1 MQWLTTVLLKNRL
14 FFLVDENVDNDK
26 RTVQTFQ
33 YTEFFHNEIDIL

>member
-26 RTVQTFQ
+26 RTVQTFL
-33 YTEFFHNEIDIL
+33 YTEFSHNEIDIL

>member
-26 RTVQTFQ
+26 RTVQTFL